1 MNILSLNESIQ
12 SSHACEFWTG
22 FSVVT
27 KEIRNLAN
35 SPKESSDNILNNINN
50 LFSEVNNVND
60 KLYALFKIIGSQK
73 DLVKKITNIAFDV
86 VNLKEKVIDII
97 RNS

>member
-1 MNILSLNESIQ
+1 M
-12 SSHACEFWTG
+12 
-22 FSVVT
+22 
-27 KEIRNLAN
+27 
-35 SPKESSDNILNNINN
+35 NNINN